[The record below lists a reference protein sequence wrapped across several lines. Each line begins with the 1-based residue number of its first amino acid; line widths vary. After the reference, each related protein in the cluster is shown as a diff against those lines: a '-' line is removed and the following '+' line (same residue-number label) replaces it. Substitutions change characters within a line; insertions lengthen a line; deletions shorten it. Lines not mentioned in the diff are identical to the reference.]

1 MKRRK
6 YNFVMSLLAALL
18 ASAFVLPAAS
28 ASGITFGVLTPL
40 TGTNSVQGQDIL
52 KGIKLAV
59 DRVNNGYEVPMKGGK
74 TMKIGPGVLGG
85 KIKLKIEDDE
95 SRPQSA
101 VAGAHKLVDTDHVPV
116 VVGGFSSGVAVP
128 TGQFF
133 NKSKTID
140 ISAGA
145 TSPKLRGIGPYFFDT
160 IGLDSLMGKAIGKFL
175 MEDSGAK
182 TVASI
187 TPNNPFGIGIEQ
199 EACKQIKKMGG
210 KCTTKVHY
218 QQHKNDYRAEIH
230 SLMHSHPGA
239 ILFTAYGTD
248 SKLILKQAYQLGF
261 TSHKHWYADY
271 MTMWSNEVSSQ
282 PKTANGIKGLVPGKK
297 TQFLET
303 HYAQPF
309 EKKYGHKPA
318 TSFSAYAY
326 DSVMLAALAVNKAGS
341 ADPDAIKKALHEVSK
356 NYEGVMGNEAF
367 DKNGMQKTNLY
378 TKKIYRKG
386 KLENYSA
393 SK

>member
-1 MKRRK
+1 
-6 YNFVMSLLAALL
+6 MSLLAVLL
-18 ASAFVLPAAS
+18 VSAFAVPAAS
-28 ASGITFGVLTPL
+28 ANGITFGVLTPL

-74 TMKIGPGVLGG
+74 TKKIGPGVLGG
-85 KIKLKIEDDE
+85 KIKLQIEDDE

-145 TSPKLRGIGPYFFDT
+145 TSPKLRDIGPYFFDT

-182 TVASI
+182 TVGSI
-187 TPNNPFGIGIEQ
+187 TANNPFGIGIEQ

-210 KCTTKVHY
+210 KCVAKVHY
-218 QQHKNDYRAEIH
+218 QQHKNDYRADIH
-230 SLMHSHPGA
+230 SLMQSHPDA

-248 SKLILKQAYQLGF
+248 AKLILKQAYQMGYD
-261 TSHKHWYADY
+261 SHKNWYADY

-282 PKTANGIKGLVPGKK
+282 PQTANGIKGLVPGKQ
-297 TQFLET
+297 TDFLET
-303 HYAQPF
+303 HYAKPF
-309 EKKYGHKPA
+309 EKKFGHKPA

-367 DKNGMQKTNLY
+367 DKDGMQKTNLY
-378 TKKIYRKG
+378 SKKIYRDG
-386 KLENYSA
+386 KLENYSP